1 MKIIGIPSGDYETAT
16 FDVPEEYYIKVT
28 GEKPSVYDKS
38 YFYVGLYR
46 LYEVPNC
53 KVLYRFTDYKNLIEI
68 EYNDMG
74 LQSILVTDI
83 EAKYRYNGYEHDSW
97 FRKEPEDEI

>member
-53 KVLYRFTDYKNLIEI
+53 KALDRFGDNENLIEI

-74 LQSILVTDI
+74 LQSISETEI
-83 EAKYRYNGYEHDSW
+83 KAKYRYNGYEHDSW
-97 FRKEPEDEI
+97 FIEEPEDEV